1 MVNSYN
7 VHLQKIFS
15 HYLKTGSVSSLS
27 IITLALAKGRTVR
40 DTIDLFKKA
49 NIIFPDFCEKSR
61 KLVFYSEDK
70 TIKMIYVK
78 AVDVTTYVEQGAADI
93 GIVGKDN
100 ILEAEADIYEL
111 LDLQLGQ
118 CAFVVASLKEAPSL
132 NGTSVKV
139 ASKYPNVAKK
149 YFANKGIEADTI
161 KLNGSVELAPIINMA
176 EYIVDIVET
185 GNTIKENGLIILDEV
200 EKISTRLVVNKAS
213 FATKTEQIQA
223 MIEKIRNELE

>member
-1 MVNSYN
+1 MS
-7 VHLQKIFS
+7 
-15 HYLKTGSVSSLS
+15 T
-27 IITLALAKGRTVR
+27 ITLALAKGRTAKA
-40 DTIDLFKKA
+40 TIELLKKA
-49 NIIFPDFCEKSR
+49 KIIFPDFCEKSR

-70 TIKMIYVK
+70 SIKMIYVK

-111 LDLQLGQ
+111 LDLKLGQ
-118 CAFVVASLKEAPSL
+118 CAFVVASLQETL
-132 NGTSVKV
+132 NFNGAAIKV
-139 ASKYPNVAKK
+139 ASKYPNVAKR
-149 YFANKGIEADTI
+149 YFESKGIVAETI

-185 GNTIKENGLIILDEV
+185 GTTIKENGLTILDEV

-213 FATKTEQIQA
+213 FATKTNQIQTIIEQIR
-223 MIEKIRNELE
+223 KELE